1 MMRKVGNRSLKSKPK
16 IEACSS
22 CQLVTTRVPGH
33 HRPHN
38 AKQLKCQ
45 SPHCGIA
52 VRREPIPLAHGRFIT
67 FQAAAK
73 QRGQPSRRRRIALRK
88 RANHACFRSNRRPGS
103 SVRLKQRQ
111 SPATF
116 PKKARRFRNLAE
128 GPSVSQSPAAP
139 QRAKP
144 GMPTFYTENDFS
156 LVRLHQPSAG
166 TISISVTSR
175 ERVGRS
181 LSPARTAIRRYR

>member
-1 MMRKVGNRSLKSKPK
+1 MMRKVGNRSLKPKPK
-16 IEACSS
+16 MEACSS
-22 CQLVTTRVPGH
+22 SQLVTTRVPGH
-33 HRPHN
+33 HRPYN
-38 AKQLKCQ
+38 TKQLKCQ
-45 SPHCGIA
+45 SLHCGTA
-52 VRREPIPLAHGRFIT
+52 VRWELILLARGRFIT

-73 QRGQPSRRRRIALRK
+73 QRGQPFRQRRRPHGK
-88 RANHACFRSNRRPGS
+88 GPNHACFRSNRQPGS

-116 PKKARRFRNLAE
+116 PKKAGRLRNLAE
-128 GPSVSQSPAAP
+128 GLSVSQASAAP

-156 LVRLHQPSAG
+156 LVRLLRPSAG

-175 ERVGRS
+175 E
-181 LSPARTAIRRYR
+181 